1 MRAHKDTP
9 THWGQRLGH
18 RQHSVLLFRLQWKNL
33 PFDPGVFP
41 TPRKEAAR
49 ECCASA
55 LTKRDRQWINA
66 HHLCV
71 SAAFLSATW
80 SIHYP
85 KLSYSTGNA
94 LPSRAFSFQ
103 TPRLWRWADFT
114 FCSQPSA
121 LQDPSFFSGF
131 YGLKL
136 SWFISPSPLWSVCF
150 LAAAE
155 TFSCERQIS
164 SLTSGCEPNGERIS
178 VTLITWTGAQLQIN
192 TQVLCQSSVKVSI
205 SHFLPTPSL
214 YWPNKGL

>member
-1 MRAHKDTP
+1 MRAHKDAP

-33 PFDPGVFP
+33 PFDPGAFP

-80 SIHYP
+80 SIHSL
-85 KLSYSTGNA
+85 KLFYSTGNA

-103 TPRLWRWADFT
+103 TPPPHPHPHPAFGD
-114 FCSQPSA
+114 
-121 LQDPSFFSGF
+121 
-131 YGLKL
+131 
-136 SWFISPSPLWSVCF
+136 
-150 LAAAE
+150 E
-155 TFSCERQIS
+155 
-164 SLTSGCEPNGERIS
+164 LTSLFAANPQLFRIPVS
-178 VTLITWTGAQLQIN
+178 FKGFMVWNFADLFHPHRCDRCVFWLRRRHSAARDRSLPSQVGVSRTESEYQL
-192 TQVLCQSSVKVSI
+192 
-205 SHFLPTPSL
+205 H
-214 YWPNKGL
+214 